1 MAISKALSSK
11 KLLLTQWIEVKAV
24 GVTMWSIL
32 YYLRNNPEKLRWNL
46 KARFMDTSLVDEAVR
61 VDEEWRA
68 KKREYDDTKHELNKV
83 SDQISKLPPGEREKA
98 IGQARS
104 LRDRLQL
111 IEQEL
116 AELEKKR
123 ESILRRI
130 PNIIHESVPI
140 GPDDTYNVPVR
151 YWGKPKVPREFLEAF
166 LQETEK
172 KGFTVEYEVT
182 DWKPLGHADFLES
195 KRLTGTEKAAEVAG
209 SRFYYTFNDLVWL
222 DLALTMYALES
233 LAKKG
238 FTILQPPLMLRREVL
253 EGVISFEDFRDMVYK
268 IEGEEL
274 YLIGTAEHP
283 IAALHVNDVIP
294 EKDLPLLYAGVSQSF
309 RREAGAHGKDMKGI
323 FRVHHF
329 NKVEQFVF
337 SHPDESWEWHEKL
350 LRNAEELW
358 QGLGIPYRVVNI
370 ASGDLG
376 VVAAKKYDI
385 EAWMPAQGKFREMVS
400 CSNCTDWQSYRLN
413 IRYAEARGAPSKGYV
428 HTLNSTALAI
438 QRTITAIVENNQ
450 TPEGLVQ
457 VPKVLKKYLEPVEA
471 KLQVFI
477 L

>member
-1 MAISKALSSK
+1 M
-11 KLLLTQWIEVKAV
+11 
-24 GVTMWSIL
+24 MWSIL

-46 KARFMDTSLVDEAVR
+46 KARFMDTSLVDEAIR
-61 VDEEWRA
+61 LDELWRA
-68 KKREYDDTKHELNKV
+68 KKREYDDARHELNKI
-83 SDQISKLPPGEREKA
+83 SEQISRLPPGEREKTVS
-98 IGQARS
+98 QARS
-104 LRDRLQL
+104 LREKIQA

-116 AELEKKR
+116 ANLEKER
-123 ESILRRI
+123 ENILRKI
-130 PNIIHESVPI
+130 PNVIHESVPI
-140 GPDDTYNVPVR
+140 GPDDSHNAPVR
-151 YWGKPKVPREFLEAF
+151 YWGRPRVPREFLDAF
-166 LQETEK
+166 LAETER
-172 KGFTVEYEVT
+172 KGFKVDYEVV
-182 DWKPLGHADFLES
+182 DWRPVGHADFLEG

-253 EGVISFEDFRDMVYK
+253 EGVISFDDFRDMVYK

-294 EKDLPLLYAGVSQSF
+294 EKDLPLLYAGISPSF
-309 RREAGAHGKDMKGI
+309 RKEAGAHGKDMKGI

-337 SHPDESWEWHEKL
+337 SHPDESWEWHERL
-350 LRNAEELW
+350 IRNAEELW

-376 VVAAKKYDI
+376 VVAAKKYDL
-385 EAWMPAQGKFREMVS
+385 EAWMPAQGKYREMVS

-413 IRYAEARGAPSKGYV
+413 IRYAEARGAPSKGFV

-438 QRTITAIVENNQ
+438 QRTITAIVENYQ
-450 TPEGLVQ
+450 TPDGVIR
-457 VPKVLKKYLEPVEA
+457 VPRALRKYLEPVEP
-471 KLQVFI
+471 KLQVFV
-477 L
+477 LE